1 MNPSCTHHI
10 TSMRFLVILGQGH
23 KSSRSEKARCGT
35 ALSKNSSTRPIFSF
49 GMVKSC
55 NTFAP
60 FSLLFTLVIV
70 GNSMRVS
77 GADGVRATVFLIFF
91 AFADAAKPLQLS
103 SFFFAQESCCS
114 CRKSATK
121 TVLKGFEG
129 HTVDGSEIRQAPVD
143 MVNIPLFIGFYTSQV
158 VIAGFLNHQV
168 IGVFMPG
175 WFELI
180 RR

>member
-1 MNPSCTHHI
+1 
-10 TSMRFLVILGQGH
+10 MRFLVILGQGH
-23 KSSRSEKARCGT
+23 KSSRSEKACCGT
-35 ALSKNSSTRPIFSF
+35 ALSKNSSTRPVFSF

-70 GNSMRVS
+70 GNSMTVS
-77 GADGVRATVFLIFF
+77 GADGVRATFFLIFF
-91 AFADAAKPLQLS
+91 AFADAAKPLQHVP
-103 SFFFAQESCCS
+103 FFAQESCCS

-143 MVNIPLFIGFYTSQV
+143 MVNTCKYCIPLFIGFYTSQV

-175 WFELI
+175 WFDL